1 MLRQLN
7 ERMERYA
14 ERKLAAMSEV
24 ERRDARAFDEWF
36 IRRGGWK
43 WLIWIGV
50 AATLVAAVASQLPW
64 NLRFVPA
71 AIMFNGIAYALL
83 WAGFV
88 AWFGYRRL
96 QGKLLRVTGA
106 CLLTVAIIA
115 PLVVAAMEMMR
126 GRPPFAWLTDSALLR
141 HLAVA
146 TFLFAF
152 LYVSVVALISTFRN
166 REHIALARHLEA
178 EARRSELSRRLAESE
193 LKLLQ
198 SQIEPHFLFNTL
210 GSAQQLAEKGAP
222 DAARLIGDLIRF
234 LRAATPSL
242 RREAT
247 TLDDEARLVG
257 AYLAIMRTRFGTRL
271 RYSIDVPAALRS
283 TPLPSGMLITLVEN
297 AVKHGIEPLPEG
309 GEIVVSAHDR
319 SDGRLEVRV
328 ADTGAGLGTQ
338 TPGQGIGLANIR
350 ERIAML
356 YGDGAALELEEN
368 VPRGFVARLLLPV
381 ERAAMHPAAAL
392 RSEELQ

>member
-1 MLRQLN
+1 MLRRLN

-36 IRRGGWK
+36 IRKGGWK
-43 WLIWIGV
+43 WLVWIGV
-50 AATLVAAVASQLPW
+50 AATLLAGVASQLPW

-71 AIMFNGIAYALL
+71 AIMFNGIAFALL

-106 CLLTVAIIA
+106 SLLTVAIVA
-115 PLVVAAMEMMR
+115 PFVVAAMEMMR

-141 HLAVA
+141 HLAVT

-193 LKLLQ
+193 LKLLR

-257 AYLAIMRTRFGTRL
+257 AYLAIMRTRFGARL
-271 RYSIDVPAALRS
+271 RFAIDVPAALRS

-309 GEIVVSAHDR
+309 GEITVSAHDR
-319 SDGRLEVRV
+319 ADGRLEVRV
-328 ADTGAGLGTQ
+328 ADTGAGLATDA
-338 TPGQGIGLANIR
+338 PGQGIGLANIR

-381 ERAAMHPAAAL
+381 ERAATRGVVTLP
-392 RSEELQ
+392 SVEVP